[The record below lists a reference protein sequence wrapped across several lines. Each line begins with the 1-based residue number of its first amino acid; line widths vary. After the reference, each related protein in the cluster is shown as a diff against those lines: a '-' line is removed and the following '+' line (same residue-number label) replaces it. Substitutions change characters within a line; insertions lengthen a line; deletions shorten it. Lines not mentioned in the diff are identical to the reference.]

1 MTSPSVPNPLA
12 ATRGTLAAHRRQK
25 LVRPLGAV
33 DTCATRGRTIR
44 VSYGRVGMR
53 IVVAE
58 DSFLIRE
65 GLGLLLG
72 TQDDMELVASVGS
85 LPELLVAVDEFSP
98 DVVVTDVRMPPGD
111 RDEGIQAAEMFARTH
126 PGLGMV
132 VLSQYVEPEWALR
145 LFAAGAAR
153 RAYLLKERVGDLAQ
167 LRHALEAVTT
177 GGSVLDPLV
186 VEALVRPRAEG
197 PRSPLERLTPREREV
212 LELMAAGW
220 SNSAIAARLVLG
232 ERAVEKHV
240 TSVLM
245 KLDLPA
251 DDGEVHRRVRAVL
264 VYLSA
269 VSGGPSTG

>member
-1 MTSPSVPNPLA
+1 M
-12 ATRGTLAAHRRQK
+12 K
-25 LVRPLGAV
+25 
-33 DTCATRGRTIR
+33 
-44 VSYGRVGMR
+44 

-58 DSFLIRE
+58 DSYLIRE
-65 GLGLLLG
+65 GLALLLG
-72 TQDDMELVASVGS
+72 TQDDVALVASVAS
-85 LPELLVAVDEFSP
+85 LPELYSAVDEHDP
-98 DVVVTDVRMPPGD
+98 DAVLTDVRMPPGD
-111 RDEGIQAAEMFARTH
+111 RDEGIQAAESLARTH
-126 PGLGMV
+126 PHVGMV

-145 LFAAGAAR
+145 LFEAGAAG

-167 LRHALEAVTT
+167 LRHALDAVTT

-186 VEALVRPRAEG
+186 VEALVQQRRDG
-197 PRSPLERLTPREREV
+197 SGSPLDRLTPREREV

-220 SNSAIAARLVLG
+220 SNSAIATRLVLG

-245 KLDLPA
+245 KLDLPP

-269 VSGGPSTG
+269 ATGAP